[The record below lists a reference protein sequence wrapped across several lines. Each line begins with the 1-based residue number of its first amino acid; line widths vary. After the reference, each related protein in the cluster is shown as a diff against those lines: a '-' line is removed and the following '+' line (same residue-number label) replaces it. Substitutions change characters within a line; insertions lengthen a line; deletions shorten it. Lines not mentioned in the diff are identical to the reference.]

1 MRPVGTEREIA
12 LGSRATMPD
21 SAQVDARSLY
31 DALERALLQQHK
43 SCPALYYKGG
53 CFLDDG
59 SLLHFEISQLEDPRQ
74 GLLEWASPECL
85 GGREAALYVQAQEVA
100 LLAAREAAAQELA
113 LEAKT
118 RGVEPILLGN
128 TCDRFGNAYGA
139 HESYEVEDRAR
150 GWRAWLGTCVLHPL
164 VLGLLG
170 IGFLLY
176 VLPAIAV
183 LIVGLLIYGALAIP
197 AQIPGLGAPFQA
209 GTRALEGL
217 GRYLTEGGPGPFQG
231 LAARLLVTLARV
243 GGVLFSW
250 SARQTLFSAQ
260 LPDLLPFL
268 VTRPL
273 IAGAGHLGAD
283 GRFALTP
290 RAEITTSTLS
300 AFVIGAKRPLIDVKA
315 LFFRSPWR
323 YLERRQRLHVVS
335 SDATRCPTA
344 TWLRLSLTEL
354 VLDASEDEAL
364 AGLRAALVLPGGP
377 LEAFRRAAAPDLSV
391 PVGRFAGE
399 PITALGVQRLYLDA
413 LEAYAERRAR
423 ESRPLD
429 SAQLEALAAWRE
441 LLADLGGEPGVAGV
455 VDRCD
460 WARKLALL
468 EGALAGRWTTRSPS
482 EAWAELARWGPLNS
496 LVEDWA
502 PEWSGG
508 AQAELEAQLGG
519 RARRLRSLLAGLG
532 SWEEWLEVRETW
544 LTLKSLDLAYHELS
558 PESPFAEEPRARE
571 VFSPTELHEA
581 RHRAPNTRAQIRAAA
596 LSLIPDEGLGG
607 VSLELGWERLKVTK
621 GQETP
626 LDFDLRDVL
635 QSELSPGDWAALQ
648 VALAPSPTQGEGP
661 STPRAELGESA

>member
-12 LGSRATMPD
+12 LGSRPTEPD
-21 SAQVDARSLY
+21 SAEVDARSLY
-31 DALERALLQQHK
+31 ESLERALLRQHK

-53 CFLDDG
+53 RFLDDG

-100 LLAAREAAAQELA
+100 LLAAREEAAQELA
-113 LEAKT
+113 REAET

-150 GWRAWLGTCVLHPL
+150 GWRAWLGSCVLHPL

-170 IGFLLY
+170 VGFLLY
-176 VLPAIAV
+176 LVPAIAI

-209 GTRALEGL
+209 GTRALEAF
-217 GRYLTEGGPGPFQG
+217 GRYLVEGGPGPFQG
-231 LAARLLVTLARV
+231 LAARVLVSLARV

-250 SARQTLFSAQ
+250 SARWTLFSSQ

-283 GRFALTP
+283 GRFSLTP
-290 RAEITTSTLS
+290 RAEITTSTVS
-300 AFVIGAKRPLIDVKA
+300 AFVIGTKRPLIDVKA

-377 LEAFRRAAAPDLSV
+377 LDAFRRAAAPDLGV
-391 PVGRFAGE
+391 PVGLFAGE
-399 PITALGVQRLYLDA
+399 PVTALGVQRLYLEA
-413 LEAYAERRAR
+413 LEAYAERRAG

-429 SAQLEALAAWRE
+429 SSQVEALGAYRE
-441 LLADLGGEPGVAGV
+441 LLDDLGQAGLARV

-468 EGALAGRWTTRSPS
+468 EGALAARWATRSPTQ
-482 EAWAELARWGPLNS
+482 AWGELARWGPLNA
-496 LVEDWA
+496 LVEEAA
-502 PEWSGG
+502 PEWRGG
-508 AQAELEAQLGG
+508 TQAELEALLGRG
-519 RARRLRSLLAGLG
+519 TRRLRSLLGGLG
-532 SWEEWLEVRETW
+532 TWEEWVEVRETW
-544 LTLKSLDLAYHELS
+544 LTLKSVDLAYHELS
-558 PESPFAEEPRARE
+558 PESPFAQEPRARE
-571 VFSPTELHEA
+571 VFSPNELHEA
-581 RHRAPNTRAQIRAAA
+581 RHQAPATRAQIRAAA

-607 VSLELGWERLKVTK
+607 VTLELGWERLKVTK
-621 GQETP
+621 GAEVP
-626 LDFDLRDVL
+626 LDLDLRDVL
-635 QSELSPGDWAALQ
+635 QTELSPGDWAALEA
-648 VALAPSPTQGEGP
+648 ALAPPAARGEDPSSGP
-661 STPRAELGESA
+661 KRAEE